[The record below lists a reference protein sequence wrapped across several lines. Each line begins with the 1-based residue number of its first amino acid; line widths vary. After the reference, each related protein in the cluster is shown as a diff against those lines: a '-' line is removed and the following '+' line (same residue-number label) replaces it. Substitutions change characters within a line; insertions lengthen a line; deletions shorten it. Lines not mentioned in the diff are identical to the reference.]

1 MVKELRMPFGST
13 SVKRCCGPIRTCS
26 LDEQPREQKGH
37 SASWLTLRRAE
48 MRGLLGRQLEGDS
61 ISKVSAESASRN
73 TSSSHWGASV
83 CIHDPNHLNPG
94 KRRIRG
100 GWLKTVCSLK
110 PMKKCLQL
118 TAFFFL
124 ATLFFRAVQYECH
137 TSSWIFYGGT
147 DQAIKIMAA
156 TVHQWLG
163 CWYWKQ
169 YLFHAFRSSH
179 TWTLFGQHWIWNR
192 DQTENTQKSNH
203 CNIVSVLHAS
213 FLNYSMFPGT
223 FVTLNIPEKKKKE
236 KKDRKAKSPAGNKKG
251 VNHRF
256 FQVDLPD

>member
-118 TAFFFL
+118 TAFFFGNTFL
-124 ATLFFRAVQYECH
+124 SCCAVWMSH
-137 TSSWIFYGGT
+137 IFLNFLWRNWPGHQNHGSYSASVT
-147 DQAIKIMAA
+147 WVLVLEAIP
-156 TVHQWLG
+156 LSRFP
-163 CWYWKQ
+163 
-169 YLFHAFRSSH
+169 LESH
-179 TWTLFGQHWIWNR
+179 L
-192 DQTENTQKSNH
+192 
-203 CNIVSVLHAS
+203 NIVRSA
-213 FLNYSMFPGT
+213 LN
-223 FVTLNIPEKKKKE
+223 LK
-236 KKDRKAKSPAGNKKG
+236 
-251 VNHRF
+251 
-256 FQVDLPD
+256 

>member
-118 TAFFFL
+118 TAFFFFWQHFSFVL
-124 ATLFFRAVQYECH
+124 CSMNVTHLPSLLLNFLWRNWPGHQNHGSYSASVTWVLVLE
-137 TSSWIFYGGT
+137 
-147 DQAIKIMAA
+147 AIP
-156 TVHQWLG
+156 LSRFP
-163 CWYWKQ
+163 
-169 YLFHAFRSSH
+169 LESH
-179 TWTLFGQHWIWNR
+179 L
-192 DQTENTQKSNH
+192 
-203 CNIVSVLHAS
+203 NIVRSA
-213 FLNYSMFPGT
+213 LN
-223 FVTLNIPEKKKKE
+223 LK
-236 KKDRKAKSPAGNKKG
+236 
-251 VNHRF
+251 
-256 FQVDLPD
+256 

>member
-48 MRGLLGRQLEGDS
+48 MRRLLGRQLEGDS

-73 TSSSHWGASV
+73 ASSSHWGASV

-110 PMKKCLQL
+110 PCSLQL
-118 TAFFFL
+118 FFWQHFSFVL
-124 ATLFFRAVQYECH
+124 CSMNVTHLLEFSMEELTRPSKSWQLQCISDLGAGTGSNTSFTLSA
-137 TSSWIFYGGT
+137 G
-147 DQAIKIMAA
+147 
-156 TVHQWLG
+156 
-163 CWYWKQ
+163 
-169 YLFHAFRSSH
+169 
-179 TWTLFGQHWIWNR
+179 
-192 DQTENTQKSNH
+192 
-203 CNIVSVLHAS
+203 
-213 FLNYSMFPGT
+213 
-223 FVTLNIPEKKKKE
+223 VTLEHCSVSTEFEIETRQKIY
-236 KKDRKAKSPAGNKKG
+236 RKVIIVTLS
-251 VNHRF
+251 VFSMLHF
-256 FQVDLPD
+256 